1 MGNNTCKCISSTNA
15 ICAIDVGMKNFG
27 VCIISNG
34 KVTYLD
40 DIAIVP
46 LCCLC
51 EAKNNRVMALYERG
65 GNYYCKSC
73 SRKQDVK
80 GRIRRIDSDVSTLA
94 TATLA
99 AIKKIPVKYNTVV
112 IESQP
117 TLNKEMTKLQYI
129 IIGIFVSMGIPCSL
143 VSSRKIEQRYL
154 PDTYESMTKGKR
166 YAERKKAAIKIA
178 LDELPSPWREKLIAA
193 KKQDDMAD
201 AYILAKNASNDK

>member
-1 MGNNTCKCISSTNA
+1 MMGNNECKWFSANA

-27 VCIISNG
+27 VCIINNG

-51 EAKNNRVMALYERG
+51 EAKNNRTMAVYERD
-65 GNYYCKSC
+65 GNYYCKGC
-73 SRKQDVK
+73 SRKKDVK
-80 GRIRRIDSDVSTLA
+80 GRIRRIGTDVTTLA

-99 AIKKIPVKYNTVV
+99 AIKKIPVKYGSVV

-129 IIGIFVSMGIPCSL
+129 IVGIFATMGIPCSL
-143 VSSRKIEQRYL
+143 VSSRKIEDHYL
-154 PDTYESMTKGKR
+154 PDTYEEMTKGKR
-166 YAERKKAAIKIA
+166 YAERKKAAVRIA
-178 LDELPSPWREKLIAA
+178 LNELPSPWRERLVAA

-201 AYILAKNASNDK
+201 AYILAKNASSSD